1 MSTSTPSGSSS
12 TSTPR
17 STPSSAAASLQ
28 RPLLA
33 CYPEWRPF
41 LDAWPGK
48 TIIRLIVLHAPTTTP
63 TALHS
68 EAGWARARTEL
79 LGRMRL
85 LRARWPYPGARRF
98 GGAIFWADQ
107 VRFYTEVL
115 ESDYYTVPGG
125 GEEANGLVNGDA
137 DADTDTRG
145 LEMVDCGGG
154 QGGPTPEAVRSV
166 EGWLATLGDHDPAGG
181 VWGLLVDMVVV

>member
-1 MSTSTPSGSSS
+1 MSTSTPSGS
-12 TSTPR
+12 TSTPS
-17 STPSSAAASLQ
+17 STPSSAAAASMQ
-28 RPLLA
+28 RPVLA

-48 TIIRLIVLHAPTTTP
+48 TIIRLIVLRAPTTAP

-68 EAGWARARTEL
+68 EEGWARARTEL
-79 LGRMRL
+79 LCRMRL
-85 LRARWPYPGARRF
+85 LRDRWPYPGARRF

-125 GEEANGLVNGDA
+125 GGGGEEVNGLVNGDA
-137 DADTDTRG
+137 DADTRG

-166 EGWLATLGDHDPAGG
+166 EGWLATVGDNDPQGG
-181 VWGLLVDMVVV
+181 VWGLLVDTVVV